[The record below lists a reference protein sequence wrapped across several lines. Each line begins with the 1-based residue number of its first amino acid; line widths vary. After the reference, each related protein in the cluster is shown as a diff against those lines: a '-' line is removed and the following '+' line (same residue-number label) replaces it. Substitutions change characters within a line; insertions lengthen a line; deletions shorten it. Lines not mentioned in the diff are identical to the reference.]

1 MDIKAIKSNGKA
13 TCIYHAIINNN
24 DRTNEL
30 YRILNEQGAVS
41 LGIATYYMMMDVA
54 NKMHMTVTGD
64 EFFKL
69 VRDCIDM
76 TFDEFAAW
84 CKG

>member
-1 MDIKAIKSNGKA
+1 MAIKAIKSNGKA

-64 EFFKL
+64 EFEYAGTKVTSFIIHGEL
-69 VRDCIDM
+69 
-76 TFDEFAAW
+76 A
-84 CKG
+84 